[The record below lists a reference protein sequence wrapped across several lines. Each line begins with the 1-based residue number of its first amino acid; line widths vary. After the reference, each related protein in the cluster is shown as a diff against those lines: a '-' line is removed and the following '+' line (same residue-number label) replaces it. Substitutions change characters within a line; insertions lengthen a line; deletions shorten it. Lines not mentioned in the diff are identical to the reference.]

1 MATAGSIVVDLL
13 LRSGS
18 FSTDT
23 ARAEKAM
30 RQLQKTA
37 NSAAKSIGS
46 GFVGSLAGLA
56 AGFFSLQAG
65 FQIFSDAINQADRL
79 DELSAR
85 LNISTER
92 LSEWG
97 YAAKLSG
104 TDLESLTGSLTK
116 FSKNVAG
123 ALDADSKGGK
133 LFETLGINI
142 KDAEGRLRSVEDL
155 LPEVADKF
163 KILDNTTLETA
174 LAMELF
180 GKSGA
185 EMLEFL
191 NKGSSG
197 LDEFAKK
204 AKELGIVIDSD
215 TASRAAEFKDELDNL
230 RAAGQGLATQ
240 LASELLPSLIELSRW
255 LQGIVKD
262 GDNASKMASGIESTF
277 KAVAVV
283 ADFVGA
289 SMAYFGDK
297 IEGVSESMY
306 GLIVAAGGVANFDW
320 GRIQAGLGVFQ
331 EGLRTQR
338 LAGSSLG
345 GNKKS
350 SPASFSDVSTA
361 VITQDFSDVTS
372 RVLSDRDLE
381 RRLQGML
388 SEGGE
393 KKASSGKSDAEKAAE
408 RLAKATREMTKA
420 QREWQTELDGT
431 GSQVAD
437 AYSQRLDEIT
447 SKAEKFLAD
456 GIPTDKVEAFRSAMT
471 KLAEGLRSKE
481 LAEFQTE
488 FEFATNS
495 LAASINGNVS
505 PALLQYTEDVR
516 KLNEVMKSGDITQQ
530 EYQERLEALGLQR
543 HADAIRLQKDALFE
557 IELLGKTR
565 NEQELLNEAR
575 RLGADAATEEGQ
587 AALEALENLQSARDV
602 MDDQIAAMDG
612 LRSAARGFFSDL
624 KEGEGVWDSLKNAAD
639 SFADV
644 LFDLAAKNIIKQ
656 LFGQDGSSGGGS
668 AGGWI
673 SSLFGSFFGGGRAGG
688 GDTMPNRSYLV
699 GEHGPEMFIPRT
711 AGTVIPAG
719 PTGAMLGGGGGD
731 RTVNQTFIVTGD
743 NSRRTSL
750 QMEQRAGQA
759 AQRAMARNG

>member
-1 MATAGSIVVDLL
+1 MAAGSIVWELI
-13 LRSGS
+13 LRTGS
-18 FSTDT
+18 FQTDT

-37 NSAAKSIGS
+37 TSAAKSIGS
-46 GFVGSLAGLA
+46 GFAGSLAGLA

-65 FQIFSDAINQADRL
+65 FQIFSEAINQADRL

-85 LNISTER
+85 LSISTER

-123 ALDADSKGGK
+123 ALDSGSSGGK
-133 LFETLGINI
+133 LFTTLGINI
-142 KDAEGRLRSVEDL
+142 KDAEGNLRSVESL
-155 LPEVADKF
+155 LPEVADRF
-163 KILDNTTLETA
+163 KSLDNATLETA

-191 NKGSSG
+191 NKGSDG
-197 LDEFAKK
+197 IDQLAQK
-204 AKELGIVIDSD
+204 ARDLGIVITPEQAD
-215 TASRAAEFKDELDNL
+215 AAAKFKDELDNL
-230 RAAGQGLATQ
+230 RAAGQGLATKVS
-240 LASELLPSLIELSRW
+240 AELLPALTELVKLTSDW
-255 LQGIVKD
+255 VKD
-262 GDNASKMASGIESTF
+262 GSNAAQ
-277 KAVAVV
+277 V
-283 ADFVGA
+283 ADTLEKTFTLLGSALSFANTFFEGIGNV
-289 SMAYFGDK
+289 
-297 IEGVSESMY
+297 IEGVTEGMY
-306 GLIVAAGGVANFDW
+306 GLAIAAQGVIGLDWGKIKAGIGVA
-320 GRIQAGLGVFQ
+320 Q
-331 EGLRTQR
+331 EGADLAYYGRT
-338 LAGSSLG
+338 AVGPDAFKGVTG
-345 GNKKS
+345 GRSTDK
-350 SPASFSDVSTA
+350 FSDVVGGMSSSSGRT
-361 VITQDFSDVTS
+361 DPGLES
-372 RVLSDRDLE
+372 RLNKFFATGS
-381 RRLQGML
+381 
-388 SEGGE
+388 GG
-393 KKASSGKSDAEKAAE
+393 KSGKSDAEKQAE

-481 LAEFQTE
+481 LTEFQTQ

-505 PALLQYTEDVR
+505 PALLRYTEDVR
-516 KLNEVMKSGDITQQ
+516 KLNEIMKSGDITQQ
-530 EYQERLEALGLQR
+530 QYQERLEALSLQR
-543 HADAIRLQKDALFE
+543 NEDAIRLQKDALFE

-575 RLGADAATEEGQ
+575 RLGVDAATEEGQ
-587 AALEALENLQSARDV
+587 AALQALQNLQAARDN

-612 LRSAARGFFSDL
+612 LRSATRGLFSDL
-624 KEGEGVWDSLKNAAD
+624 KDGVGVWDSLKNAAD

-644 LFDLAAKNIIKQ
+644 LFDLAAKNVIKQ
-656 LFGQDGSSGGGS
+656 LFGETGSAGGGSSGGFLN
-668 AGGWI
+668 
-673 SSLFGSFFGGGRAGG
+673 SLFGAFFGGGRAGG

-719 PTGAMLGGGGGD
+719 PTGAMMSGGD
-731 RTVNQTFIVTGD
+731 GNRTVNQTFIVTGD
-743 NSRRTSL
+743 NSRRTAL
-750 QMEQRAGQA
+750 QMEQKAGLA
-759 AQRAMARNG
+759 AQRAMARNS

>member
-1 MATAGSIVVDLL
+1 MAAGSIVWELL
-13 LRSGS
+13 LMTGS
-18 FSTDT
+18 FQTDT

-37 NSAAKSIGS
+37 TSAAKSIGS
-46 GFVGSLAGLA
+46 GFAGSLAGLA

-123 ALDADSKGGK
+123 ALDSGSSGGK
-133 LFETLGINI
+133 LFTTLGINI
-142 KDAEGRLRSVEDL
+142 KDAEGNLRSVESL

-163 KILDNTTLETA
+163 KSLDNATLETA

-191 NKGSSG
+191 NKGSDG
-197 LDEFAKK
+197 IDQLAQK
-204 AKELGIVIDSD
+204 ARDLGIVISPEQ
-215 TASRAAEFKDELDNL
+215 AEAAAKFKDEVDNL
-230 RAAGQGLATQ
+230 RAATQGLAIKVS
-240 LASELLPSLIELSRW
+240 AELLPALTDFVKVTSDW
-255 LQGIVKD
+255 VKD
-262 GDNASKMASGIESTF
+262 GENAVTVSQELKNSLTVLGGTLSFIGTFFEGIGN
-277 KAVAVV
+277 V
-283 ADFVGA
+283 
-289 SMAYFGDK
+289 
-297 IEGVSESMY
+297 IEGVTEGMV
-306 GLIVAAGGVANFDW
+306 GLAAAASGVINLDWNKIKLGIAVA
-320 GRIQAGLGVFQ
+320 Q
-331 EGLRTQR
+331 EGADLAYYGTRTPN
-338 LAGSSLG
+338 ANPFDGVTG
-345 GNKKS
+345 GRS
-350 SPASFSDVSTA
+350 TDMFSDVVGGRSSGSGRA
-361 VITQDFSDVTS
+361 DPG
-372 RVLSDRDLE
+372 LE
-381 RRLQGML
+381 GRLNKFFATG
-388 SEGGE
+388 SSAG
-393 KKASSGKSDAEKAAE
+393 KSGKSDVEKQAE

-447 SKAEKFLAD
+447 NKAEKFLAD

-481 LAEFQTE
+481 LTEFQTQ
-488 FEFATNS
+488 FEFSTNS

-505 PALLQYTEDVR
+505 PALLRYTEDVR
-516 KLNEVMKSGDITQQ
+516 KLNEIMKSGDITQQ
-530 EYQERLEALGLQR
+530 QYQERLEALSLQR
-543 HADAIRLQKDALFE
+543 NEDSIRLQKDALFE

-575 RLGADAATEEGQ
+575 RLGVDAATEEGQ
-587 AALEALENLQSARDV
+587 AALQALQNLQAARDN

-612 LRSAARGFFSDL
+612 LRSATRGLFSDL
-624 KEGEGVWDSLKNAAD
+624 KDGVGVWDSLKNAAD

-644 LFDLAAKNIIKQ
+644 LFDLAAKNVIKQ
-656 LFGQDGSSGGGS
+656 LFGETGSAGGGSSGGFLN
-668 AGGWI
+668 
-673 SSLFGSFFGGGRAGG
+673 SLFGAFFGGGRAGG

-719 PTGAMLGGGGGD
+719 PTGAMMSGGD
-731 RTVNQTFIVTGD
+731 GNRTVNQTFIVTGD
-743 NSRRTSL
+743 NSRRTAL
-750 QMEQRAGQA
+750 QMEQKAGLA
-759 AQRAMARNG
+759 AQRAMARNS